1 MIIYIITFYCVNTY
15 ISLISKKAAAPMIDR
30 QHKTKITFS
39 RQRTDC
45 ITPDILIKSFWV
57 STSLALILTIPPLAI
72 FITIFQ
78 NNGNLLIGA
87 VIGFGLHFLLF
98 SLSGKISSFITSFFD
113 DLKSYL

>member
-1 MIIYIITFYCVNTY
+1 MIIHIITFYCVNAY
-15 ISLISKKAAAPMIDR
+15 ISLISKKAAALMNDR
-30 QHKTKITFS
+30 QHKTKITFP
-39 RQRTDC
+39 RQRSDC

-57 STSLALILTIPPLAI
+57 STSLALILTIPSLAI
-72 FITIFQ
+72 FIAIFQ

-113 DLKSYL
+113 D